1 MCMLVFLL
9 LASYCC
15 CSCCCCLLSLQIT
28 NTMLLIIFLGNIFF
42 IVEPNQLPPT
52 TPPSSHPLLHLLS
65 IIISFLCF
73 CLLFFMLLYIVII
86 LLVGCLKMITEMDT
100 NWFHYWNIFVVYFN
114 RSSKSLL
121 ANVLDI
127 DDDFRC
133 NHRCNTLPHNPTY
146 YRTVYR
152 QGEDGSIGPVGGS
165 AGVGGRIHETVSHTC
180 LSSSAEYEL
189 ALILKELRVI
199 TDTVSVFLYF
209 PPLAFCLQGKCQSAA
224 GRKLTV
230 VFIYISLFP
239 SLLLGQNVLYIL
251 LLVMLYYMF
260 HYPIQLGF
268 HLLLP
273 SYCFNFF

>member
-1 MCMLVFLL
+1 MCV
-9 LASYCC
+9 CW
-15 CSCCCCLLSLQIT
+15 CSCCRLAIAAVRAAAVCSRSKSQTQCYWLYFWA
-28 NTMLLIIFLGNIFF
+28 IFFF

-52 TPPSSHPLLHLLS
+52 TPPSFHPS
-65 IIISFLCF
+65 SPSPFNYNIISLFLSA
-73 CLLFFMLLYIVII
+73 FFVII

-209 PPLAFCLQGKCQSAA
+209 PLAFCLRGKMSKCSRSKIDCCFYLHFCFISIITFRA
-224 GRKLTV
+224 KCI
-230 VFIYISLFP
+230 IYI
-239 SLLLGQNVLYIL
+239 